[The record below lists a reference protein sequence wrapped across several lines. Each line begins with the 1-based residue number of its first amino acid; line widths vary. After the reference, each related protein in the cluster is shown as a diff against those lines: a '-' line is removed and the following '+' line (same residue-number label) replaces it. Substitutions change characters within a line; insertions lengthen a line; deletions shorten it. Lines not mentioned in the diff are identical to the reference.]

1 MSSWN
6 HSRLL
11 KIEEIVDFMI
21 SLLKKSW
28 DYCTVK
34 RNHDF
39 YGKVNIFSVKSTK
52 KLLKS
57 WFHEIFWVS
66 PHFIVFFH
74 TQLWSVNLH
83 WSIAHLISWI
93 YSCNYKRPKQR
104 SIFQKNVKA
113 TIIVPKLS
121 IDCRFGLS
129 LNDLVQDIFFLDSVF
144 RREVNVDLAFQSHI
158 LENAYHFVVSMMA

>member
-1 MSSWN
+1 MKN
-6 HSRLL
+6 
-11 KIEEIVDFMI
+11 
-21 SLLKKSW
+21 LLKKKKSS
-28 DYCTVK
+28 
-34 RNHDF
+34 NQL
-39 YGKVNIFSVKSTK
+39 FSNFFSKTITFTK
-52 KLLKS
+52 FLLKNS
-57 WFHEIFWVS
+57 DIRVNFRNF
-66 PHFIVFFH
+66 PTVFSTH
-74 TQLWSVNLH
+74 SVNLH
-83 WSIAHLISWI
+83 WSIAHLISRI

-129 LNDLVQDIFFLDSVF
+129 LNDFVQDIFFLDSVF